1 MATNRK
7 AVLTDV
13 KKQLVT
19 SFVDINK
26 TVALISDTTTIT
38 DLKKLYTTLEEV
50 EVDFLTT
57 SPFYAMA
64 KAYFDEGATQL
75 YAVPVDGES
84 SGTYTSIAIEV
95 TDFTSISDGTFDIT
109 IDSVVESALA
119 MDFTSDTSVAE
130 IAATIDA
137 VTTPLG
143 ASASVGIGNSI
154 VLTSLTTGLTSN
166 VTTMAVEGTGT
177 DLSVLLAEFAVTT
190 GDKDITGKLTELEND
205 ATPGFNFVTV
215 GMDKA
220 LGITKQIDEAVL
232 TQFAFEKEYDIIIDT
247 SEAAVITDVTTDI
260 VSVNKAFYDNLS
272 GDDKL
277 RVGNVSF
284 IYTDDITDFVSF
296 GVMGKLM
303 SKDIGTQT
311 VKFMKPKNSDAV
323 SMTNA
328 ELTLLLNKNG
338 NVYTGT
344 NERIGKSFV
353 KEGTTL
359 KDGDFI
365 DTSLGSIWIKV
376 QLDEAIYNLLTTVKV
391 PVNLDGFTLLENI
404 TSPVFDLGI
413 DQGIVDDNASG
424 IFETESGREINIT
437 DGYGMVF
444 FAGTLPREIIG
455 EYGYVEEIA
464 GHFITN
470 RVTIVSELGA

>member
-1 MATNRK
+1 MALNRR
-7 AVLTDV
+7 AVTTDV
-13 KKQLVT
+13 KKELVT

-26 TVALISDTTTIT
+26 TVALISDTTVIT
-38 DLKKLYTTLEEV
+38 ELKRLYTNLEEV
-50 EVDFLTT
+50 AADFLTT
-57 SPFYAMA
+57 SPFFAMA

-75 YAVPVDGES
+75 YAVPVTGES
-84 SGTYTSIAIEV
+84 SGTYTSIAVTV

-109 IDSVVESALA
+109 IDSVIQSALA

-130 IAATIDA
+130 IAVTINA

-154 VLTSLTTGLTSN
+154 VLTSLTTGLTSL

-177 DLSVLLAEFAVTT
+177 DLSVLLAEFSTT
-190 GDKDITGKLTELEND
+190 SGDKDITGKLTELEND
-205 ATPGFNFVTV
+205 SDPAFNFVTV

-232 TQFAFEKEYDIIIDT
+232 TQFVFNKEYDVSIDT
-247 SEAAVITDVTTDI
+247 SEADVIAGVTTDI
-260 VSVNKAFYDNLS
+260 ASVNKLFYDNLS

-284 IYTDDITDFVSF
+284 FYTDDITDFVSF

-328 ELTLLLNKNG
+328 ELTNTLNKNT

-376 QLDEAIYNLLTTVKV
+376 QLEESIYNLLTTVKV
-391 PVNLDGFTLLENI
+391 PISLDGFTLLEN
-404 TSPVFDLGI
+404 TVNPVFELGI
-413 DQGIVDDNASG
+413 TQGIIDGNADVPFT
-424 IFETESGREINIT
+424 I
-437 DGYGMVF
+437 VF
-444 FAGTLPREIIG
+444 SAGDVQNREIIG
-455 EYGYVEEIA
+455 RYSYFEEVA

-470 RVTIVSELGA
+470 TVTIRTEQ